1 MLACVYNVKKKNGLF
16 ANIDCL
22 FVCFVIRMQIYVK
35 RLFIVC
41 ATYHSAG
48 TITCLDGRCALLA

>member
-48 TITCLDGRCALLA
+48 HHHVLGWVVALY